1 MLAKSNVNKLFNALK
16 NRCKGIYI
24 DKFASKNL
32 LVTSWRMILFI
43 STLAILVIY
52 SSHKVD
58 RKVFE
63 ISKLNEKLKDLRS
76 RHIDMRTQ
84 LMSMSKP
91 TKVAAEVKEIGLI
104 ESLDA
109 PFKIKV
115 QD

>member
-1 MLAKSNVNKLFNALK
+1 LTQSNGNKLLSVLK
-16 NRCKGIYI
+16 NKCQEFYREKLLT
-24 DKFASKNL
+24 KSL
-32 LVTSWRMILFI
+32 LVTSWRMILFV
-43 STLAILVIY
+43 STLAVLVIY

-58 RKVFE
+58 QKVFE

-84 LMSMSKP
+84 LMSISKP
-91 TKVAAEVKEIGLI
+91 TKVAEEVKEFGLI
-104 ESLDA
+104 EALDA